1 MCTLARNSDY
11 LIFGGHAQWGHYFHQ
26 QLKCYLCKLM
36 ESTNV
41 IYRIQINFLSE
52 QTQAFSLSFKINA
65 KIAWH
70 CIALS
75 NICMFLSQDS
85 CATVGASLVAI
96 ESQTEETFIQ
106 NRLHHEFGQTMFL
119 VLWRGHILQRACWQR
134 PI

>member
-1 MCTLARNSDY
+1 
-11 LIFGGHAQWGHYFHQ
+11 
-26 QLKCYLCKLM
+26 M

-41 IYRIQINFLSE
+41 IYRIQINFLSK
-52 QTQAFSLSFKINA
+52 QTQAFLLSFKINA
-65 KIAWH
+65 KIA
-70 CIALS
+70 CIDLS

-119 VLWRGHILQRACWQR
+119 VS
-134 PI
+134 

>member
-1 MCTLARNSDY
+1 
-11 LIFGGHAQWGHYFHQ
+11 
-26 QLKCYLCKLM
+26 M

-41 IYRIQINFLSE
+41 IYRIQIHFLSE

-65 KIAWH
+65 KIA

-75 NICMFLSQDS
+75 CMFLSQDS

-119 VLWRGHILQRACWQR
+119 VS
-134 PI
+134 